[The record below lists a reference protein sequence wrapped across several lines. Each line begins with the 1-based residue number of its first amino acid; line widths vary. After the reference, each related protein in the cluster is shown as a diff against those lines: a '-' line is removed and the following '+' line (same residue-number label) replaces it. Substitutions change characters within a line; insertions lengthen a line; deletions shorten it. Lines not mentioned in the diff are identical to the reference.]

1 MLLSMKSLTEA
12 SRALAYVV
20 AAAHDKAFR
29 HPDAAVRRQ
38 NMAFVELM
46 ILVVKGWS
54 TEIGIDVASTGV
66 QMHGG
71 IGDMEEAGAAQHLR
85 DARISAIYEG
95 TTGIQANDL
104 IGRKMA
110 RDGGTNFQTLICMMR
125 NQGAELAKHDNG
137 HLAAI
142 RRRFA
147 ASFDALTKAGEW
159 VVDNYSLD
167 VRAVSASAVP
177 FLMLFGVVAGAWQ
190 MAHAALVARSRID
203 AGDSDPFYSAK
214 LITVRFFCR
223 SSIVEG

>member
-1 MLLSMKSLTEA
+1 
-12 SRALAYVV
+12 
-20 AAAHDKAFR
+20 
-29 HPDAAVRRQ
+29 
-38 NMAFVELM
+38 MAFVELM

-125 NQGAELAKHDNG
+125 KQGAELAKHDNG

-167 VRAVSASAVP
+167 VRAVSANAVP